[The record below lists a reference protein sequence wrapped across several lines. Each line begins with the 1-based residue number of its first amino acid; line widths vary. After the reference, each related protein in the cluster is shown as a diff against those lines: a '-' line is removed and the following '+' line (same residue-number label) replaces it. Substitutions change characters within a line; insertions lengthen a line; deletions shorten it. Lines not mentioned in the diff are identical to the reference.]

1 MGGLATVTTNNICI
15 TAPYSTRH
23 ELGLSENPYPPLPS
37 VRDAIVAAMARANRY
52 PEFLPRRLTQIIAS
66 HIGVQR
72 DQVVVGAGA
81 TGVAMQ
87 IIDSMTR
94 RGDEMIY
101 ATPTFDGYSIIAR
114 ILGTASV
121 TVPLDA
127 MGRQDLAAMAAAQT
141 SQTGT
146 IVVCRPHNP
155 TGTLVDRAELDDFL
169 RRVSRHVTV
178 ILDEAYVEF
187 LDEEDTID
195 THSLVAENPNIL
207 VLRTFSK
214 AYGLAGLR
222 IGYAFGS
229 AELTA
234 RVRARQVP
242 FALGVVAEAAVQAS
256 YRAEDE
262 LAARV
267 KEIVKVRDDF
277 RDALIEGD
285 IPVPRSY
292 ANFLYLPHV
301 GIAETLSQANI
312 EVKAYR
318 DGSARLAIGD
328 VSAMH
333 AVLRALR
340 IR

>member
-1 MGGLATVTTNNICI
+1 MDGSLTVTTKNICI
-15 TAPYSTRH
+15 TAPYAPRH
-23 ELGLSENPYPPLPS
+23 ELGLSENPFPPLPS
-37 VRDAIVAAMARANRY
+37 VRDAIDEAMSRANRY
-52 PEFLPRRLTQIIAS
+52 PEFLPRRLAQIVAS
-66 HIGVQR
+66 HIGVQP

-87 IIDSMTR
+87 IMDSVTR
-94 RGDEMIY
+94 RGDEMVY
-101 ATPTFDGYSIIAR
+101 ATPTFDGYPIIGR
-114 ILGTASV
+114 ILQTTSV
-121 TVPLDA
+121 AVPLDT
-127 MGRQDLAAMAAAQT
+127 MGRQDLSAMAAAQT
-141 SQTGT
+141 SQTGV

-155 TGTLVDRAELDDFL
+155 TGTLVDAAELDDFL
-169 RRVSRHVTV
+169 RRVSPQVIV

-187 LDEEDTID
+187 LDGVDTID
-195 THSLVAENPNIL
+195 ARAIVARHPNVL

-222 IGYAFGS
+222 IGYAFG
-229 AELTA
+229 APELAT

-267 KEIVKVRDDF
+267 RAIVKDRDEL
-277 RDALIEGD
+277 RDALMADGIA
-285 IPVPRSY
+285 VPRSY
-292 ANFLYLPHV
+292 ANFLYLPRTGV
-301 GIAETLSQANI
+301 CEVLSLANI
-312 EVKAYR
+312 GVKAYP

-328 VSAMH
+328 ESATD

>member
-1 MGGLATVTTNNICI
+1 MGGFLTVTTNNVCL

-23 ELGLSENPYPPLPS
+23 ELSLSENPFPPLPS
-37 VRDAIVAAMARANRY
+37 VRDAIDEAMARANRY
-52 PEFLPRRLTQIIAS
+52 PEFLPHRVEQLIAS
-66 HIGVQR
+66 HIGVES

-87 IIDSMTR
+87 IIDSVTR

-101 ATPTFDGYSIIAR
+101 ATPTFDGYSIISR
-114 ILGTASV
+114 IVGAASV

-127 MGRQDLAAMAAAQT
+127 LGRQDLAAMAAAQT
-141 SQTGT
+141 NQTGV

-155 TGTLVDRAELDDFL
+155 TGTLVDGPELEEFL
-169 RRVSRHVTV
+169 TAVSRQVTV

-187 LDEEDTID
+187 LDHADLID
-195 THSLVAENPNIL
+195 VRSITTRHPNVL

-222 IGYAFGS
+222 IGYAFG
-229 AELTA
+229 AADLAA
-234 RVRARQVP
+234 RIRARQVP
-242 FALGVVAEAAVQAS
+242 FALSVAAESAVLAS

-267 KEIVKVRDDF
+267 KTIVEDRDEL
-277 RDALIEGD
+277 RDALIAGG

-292 ANFLYLPHV
+292 ANFLYLPHTHV
-301 GIAETLSQANI
+301 AEMLSGANI
-312 EVKAYR
+312 GVKAYQ

-328 VSAMH
+328 RSARH

-340 IR
+340 IA